1 MLPGVNDEAVLE
13 RIDEAIRNLSRMR
26 RLSLPDKL
34 FLRQE
39 VFNAIRRL
47 DVLQSLIDD
56 EEVTEIMVNG
66 LHNIFIEKG
75 GKLYDSGRAFASKER
90 LQDIIQ
96 QIVAGANRTVNT
108 ASPIV
113 DARLPDGARVSVVLE
128 PVALNGPILT
138 IRRFPK
144 QPVSAEKLLAL
155 GSVSREILDF
165 LKMLVA
171 AKYNLIISGGTG
183 SGKTTFLNI
192 MSGYIP
198 KTERII
204 TIEDSAE
211 LQLMGIENLVRLET
225 RNANVE
231 GCKPITIRDLIKAS
245 LRMRPDRVIVGEV
258 RGEEAVDMVQAMN
271 IGMDGSL
278 STIHANSAADAL
290 SRLEAMMLMS
300 SDMPVSSIRRQISSG
315 IDIIVQLG
323 RLRDKSRH
331 LLEIR
336 EVIGLSQESI
346 TTKCLYVFEEKTE
359 DTPDGKIR
367 GCYRKMNPLFH
378 REKLEKA
385 GIRHEL

>member
-346 TTKCLYVFEEKTE
+346 ETKCLYVFEEKAE

-367 GCYRKMNPLFH
+367 GSYRKMNPLFH